1 MARKRKTRKYHL
13 SAKYRDYFT
22 ANLSLLLAAAVPIQ
36 EALESLKDTSASSLF
51 TKAITQIQADIDDGM
66 PISVAMERSGISNV
80 QTLTLVRLGEESGF
94 LIKNLKIAAEQ
105 EEKQRMFK
113 SKVRS
118 AMLYPSFVLAVTA
131 VVGIAV
137 AWFLLPQLAQT
148 FSQLDVELPA
158 ISLIFINF
166 GLFLK
171 ANGIWAVPLFLALTT
186 FLIYLVFFAP
196 KFKIIGQ
203 TLLFH
208 IPGISRL
215 LHEIELA
222 RFCYLLGTLL
232 QAGLSITQALD
243 SVYGTTQARRY
254 KKLIRYLSESFDK
267 GYSFH
272 ETLRLKNR
280 EVRVLPPPVR
290 QMIIAGERSGSL
302 PESLISVGKIYES
315 RSEIST
321 QNLEATIEPILLIFV
336 WVGVMGVA
344 IAVILPIYSLV
355 GGLET

>member
-1 MARKRKTRKYHL
+1 MTRKRKIKKYHL

-36 EALESLKDTSASSLF
+36 EALESLKDTSGSSLF

-66 PISVAMERSGISNV
+66 PISTAMERSGISNV

-94 LIKNLKIAAEQ
+94 LIKNLKIAADQ

-118 AMLYPSFVLAVTA
+118 AMLYPSFVLAVTV

-148 FSQLDVELPA
+148 FSQLNVELPV
-158 ISLIFINF
+158 ISLVFINF

-171 ANGIWAVPLFLALTT
+171 ANGIWAVPLFLIIATI
-186 FLIYLVFFAP
+186 LIYLVFFAP
-196 KFKIIGQ
+196 KLKIIGQ

-222 RFCYLLGTLL
+222 RFSYLLGTLL
-232 QAGLSITQALD
+232 QAGLSITQSLD
-243 SVYGTTQARRY
+243 SVHGTTEARRY
-254 KKLIRYLSESFDK
+254 KKLIRYLSESFNK
-267 GYSFH
+267 GYGFN
-272 ETLRLKNR
+272 ETLKSKNR
-280 EVRVLPPPVR
+280 VVRVLPAPVR

-321 QNLEATIEPILLIFV
+321 QNLEATVEPILLIFV